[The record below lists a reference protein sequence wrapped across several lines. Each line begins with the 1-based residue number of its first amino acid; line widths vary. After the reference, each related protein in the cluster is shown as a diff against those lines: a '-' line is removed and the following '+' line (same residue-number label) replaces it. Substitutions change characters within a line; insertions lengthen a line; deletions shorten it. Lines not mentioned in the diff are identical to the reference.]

1 MAGRKQVMDMHSETN
16 GVSQFESDE
25 QQRNWDEKKW
35 LLKSKDSLANYDMTR
50 SSLNFEVTRGGVI
63 QPIDTSKSIA
73 QKMAENL
80 AARGIKDPNANPNI
94 RRRRRTIAKF
104 IFGGNRERMHELA
117 FGNQEVNLSKGADNS
132 NIKRNK
138 DIEDWARDVYNFV
151 AKKFGEDNII
161 SFYVHLDEKNP
172 HCHCTVVPVDQSKN
186 RISWKAV
193 FGDGREAE
201 SANMTRLHNEL
212 VKEVGEKWGLE
223 RGDSKKETKA
233 KHRSTD
239 EYKQSLIHDVCELEN
254 TREGLLK
261 QIHRAE
267 IKLKGLSTMIANLQ
281 ERKEKVQEQIDNIA
295 RLFGKEGVDS
305 SELAQHM
312 TELRKELEGIDDKLS
327 ERYSMLI
334 ETNVTLEEAKAK
346 LEDMKR
352 QHSQMS
358 DLLGD
363 DMEKQA
369 TEIQK
374 NIITTYN
381 NMLVQSLKPLLT
393 TLSHA
398 QQNILEESGFTE
410 LTEKGN
416 HVINCAMLLALRY
429 VQEATHYAESVGGGG
444 SPGTGWGKDKDEDD
458 ERWWRRCIA
467 QSSAMIRNN
476 VLRRKRGR

>member
-25 QQRNWDEKKW
+25 QQRNWNEKKW
-35 LLKSKDSLANYDMTR
+35 IQKSKDSLANYDMTR

-138 DIEDWARDVYNFV
+138 DIEGWARDIYNFV

-212 VKEVGEKWGLE
+212 VKDVGEKWGLE
-223 RGDSKKETKA
+223 RGDSKEETKA

-254 TREGLLK
+254 TKEGLLR

-267 IKLKGLSTMIANLQ
+267 IKLKGLTTMIANLQ
-281 ERKEKVQEQIDNIA
+281 ARKEKVEQEIELIA
-295 RLFGKEGVDS
+295 RQFEQGNADNAELGRKLATLRKQLEEIDQKLKERNKMLDDTNHILEKAKGRLLELKKEYNRVQDYIGDDAEREAAKIQKDILATYNKMVAKSIEPLLPSLS
-305 SELAQHM
+305 SEQH
-312 TELRKELEGIDDKLS
+312 EILEKSGYVNLS
-327 ERYSMLI
+327 ENS
-334 ETNVTLEEAKAK
+334 E
-346 LEDMKR
+346 
-352 QHSQMS
+352 
-358 DLLGD
+358 
-363 DMEKQA
+363 
-369 TEIQK
+369 
-374 NIITTYN
+374 NI
-381 NMLVQSLKPLLT
+381 
-393 TLSHA
+393 
-398 QQNILEESGFTE
+398 
-410 LTEKGN
+410 
-416 HVINCAMLLALRY
+416 INCALLLALEY
-429 VQEATHYAESVGGGG
+429 VHEATNYAESCGGGG
-444 SPGTGWGKDKDEDD
+444 SPSSGWGRDKDDDD
-458 ERWWRRCIA
+458 ERWWMKCIS
-467 QSSAMIRNN
+467 QSVAMICNGGRRA
-476 VLRRKRGR
+476 RRKR

>member
-25 QQRNWDEKKW
+25 QQRNWNEKKW
-35 LLKSKDSLANYDMTR
+35 IQKSKDSLANYDMTR

-186 RISWKAV
+186 RISWKSV

-223 RGDSKKETKA
+223 RGDSKEETKA

-254 TREGLLK
+254 TKEGLLR

-267 IKLKGLSTMIANLQ
+267 IKLKGLTTMIANLQ
-281 ERKEKVQEQIDNIA
+281 ARKEKVEQEIELIA
-295 RLFGKEGVDS
+295 RQFEQGNADNAELGRKLATLRKQLEEIDQKLKERNKMLDDTNHILEKAKGRLLELKKEYNRVQDYIGDDAEREAAKIQKDILSTYNKMVAKSIEPLLPSLS
-305 SELAQHM
+305 SEQH
-312 TELRKELEGIDDKLS
+312 E
-327 ERYSMLI
+327 
-334 ETNVTLEEAKAK
+334 
-346 LEDMKR
+346 
-352 QHSQMS
+352 
-358 DLLGD
+358 
-363 DMEKQA
+363 
-369 TEIQK
+369 
-374 NIITTYN
+374 
-381 NMLVQSLKPLLT
+381 
-393 TLSHA
+393 
-398 QQNILEESGFTE
+398 ILEKSGYVNFSE
-410 LTEKGN
+410 NSEN
-416 HVINCAMLLALRY
+416 IINCALLLALEY
-429 VQEATHYAESVGGGG
+429 VHEATNYAESCGGGG
-444 SPGTGWGKDKDEDD
+444 SPSSGWGRDKDDDD
-458 ERWWRRCIA
+458 ERWWMKCIS
-467 QSSAMIRNN
+467 QSVAMICNGGRRA
-476 VLRRKRGR
+476 RRKR

>member
-35 LLKSKDSLANYDMTR
+35 LQKSKDSLANYDMTR

-138 DIEDWARDVYNFV
+138 DIEDWARDVYKFV

-172 HCHCTVVPVDQSKN
+172 HCHCTVVPVDQDKN

-223 RGDSKKETKA
+223 RGDSKEETKA

-239 EYKQSLIHDVCELEN
+239 EYKQSLIHDVCELED
-254 TREGLLK
+254 TKEGLLK

-267 IKLKGLSTMIANLQ
+267 IKLKGLTTMIANLQ
-281 ERKEKVQEQIDNIA
+281 ARKEKVEQEIELIAQQFEQGNADNA
-295 RLFGKEGVDS
+295 
-305 SELAQHM
+305 ELGRKLAA
-312 TELRKELEGIDDKLS
+312 LRKQ
-327 ERYSMLI
+327 
-334 ETNVTLEEAKAK
+334 LEEIDQKLKERNKMLDDTNEVLAKAK
-346 LEDMKR
+346 GRLQELKKEYSRIQDYI
-352 QHSQMS
+352 
-358 DLLGD
+358 GD
-363 DMEKQA
+363 DAEREAAK
-369 TEIQK
+369 IQK
-374 NIITTYN
+374 DILSTYN
-381 NMLVQSLKPLLT
+381 KMVAKSVEPLLP
-393 TLSHA
+393 TLSSEQHG
-398 QQNILEESGFTE
+398 ILENSGYINLSE
-410 LTEKGN
+410 NSEN
-416 HVINCAMLLALRY
+416 IINCALLLALEY
-429 VQEATHYAESVGGGG
+429 VHEATNYAESCGGGG
-444 SPGTGWGKDKDEDD
+444 CPSTGWGRDKDDDD
-458 ERWWRRCIA
+458 ERWWMRCIT
-467 QSSAMIRNN
+467 QSVAMICNGGRRT
-476 VLRRKRGR
+476 RRKR